1 MKKRLF
7 KAKIFGLI
15 LGLIELLGLVFIG
28 VVFYV
33 NLLNLKDVF
42 TEPIIYISLGS
53 ALVVDIIYVWGV
65 IFYFS
70 KIRQKTD
77 LRAADLIGADIEE
90 AYNFGMLGLAVV
102 DENNTVLWTNTLFK
116 ERAIEILDE
125 DILEWQPQLKDLVEG
140 SSKAIAKIQI
150 NNRNYDVKLL
160 KEAGLYIFKDT
171 TDYETISNYSKR
183 QAIVIGQII
192 IDNFSDVSGTGEE
205 TNDVLSKVRT
215 AIYDYARDHSALLR
229 KIRNDAYLVI
239 CNYESLEK
247 MIHDKF
253 SILDKIHEIGEK
265 EATPPT
271 LSIGIAYDYPDVVK
285 LNDMSVSAL
294 EIATS
299 RGGDQVVVSQYGQ
312 DLTFFGGKSEA
323 QENHNKVRVRVM
335 GDAVISLIK
344 NSANVIVMGHQMSDM
359 DSFGA
364 CVGIKAICDSLGKSS
379 RIVYNP
385 KSIERK
391 TKGALVAT
399 FPKEEMNKVF
409 VSEAEGLDMLKGNT
423 LVVCVDVHKASMTL
437 APKIIEKAN
446 KVMIIDHHRRGE
458 DFIEAPIF
466 SDIDSS
472 ASSACEMIAEL
483 IKYASANPRVR
494 IQPSYATVMLAG
506 IFMDSN
512 FFKTTTSGART
523 FEAAMF
529 LKECG
534 ADNAKA
540 DDFLKDE
547 FEEHALVNKILAN
560 TKTPYYG
567 IVYCMADED
576 DYIEPATLAKVG
588 NQCMSMK
595 GINASFVIGKTG
607 PEEVR
612 ISCRSDGTINVQL
625 LAEKMNGGGHFT
637 QAACAFKSSSLE
649 TAETRLL
656 TTLNDYL
663 NDARVVKSG
672 ENR

>member
-15 LGLIELLGLVFIG
+15 LGLVELLGIGFIA
-28 VVFYV
+28 VVYYINPF
-33 NLLNLKDVF
+33 NLKDIF
-42 TEPIIYISLGS
+42 TAEILYISLGS
-53 ALVVDIIYVWGV
+53 ALVVDIIYVWGI

-77 LRAADLIGADIEE
+77 LRAADLIGSDIEE

-125 DILEWQPQLKDLVEG
+125 NILEWQPQLKELVEG
-140 SSKAIAKIQI
+140 SSKTISKIQI

-171 TDYETISNYSKR
+171 TDFETISNYSKR

-239 CNYESLEK
+239 CNFESLEK

-312 DLTFFGGKSEA
+312 DLQFFGGKSEA

-446 KVMIIDHHRRGE
+446 KIMIIDHHRRGE

-483 IKYASANPRVR
+483 IKYASANPRVH
-494 IQPSYATVMLAG
+494 IQPSFATVMLSG

-512 FFKTTTSGART
+512 FFKATTSGART

-534 ADNAKA
+534 ADNVKA

-672 ENR
+672 ENK

>member
-1 MKKRLF
+1 MKKRLSKVKF
-7 KAKIFGLI
+7 IGIIIGLLELSGVIFAGLAFYFNWFSIKDNISPLLLYIIFGGALI
-15 LGLIELLGLVFIG
+15 I
-28 VVFYV
+28 
-33 NLLNLKDVF
+33 
-42 TEPIIYISLGS
+42 
-53 ALVVDIIYVWGV
+53 DIVYVWGV

-77 LRAADLIGADIEE
+77 LRAADLIGSDIEE

-125 DILEWQPQLKDLVEG
+125 NILEWQPALKELVEG
-140 SSKAIAKIQI
+140 NSKTIVKIQF
-150 NNRNYDVKLL
+150 NSRNYDVKLL

-171 TDYETISNYSKR
+171 TDFETISDYSKR
-183 QAIVIGQII
+183 QAVVIGQII
-192 IDNFSDVSGTGEE
+192 IDNLSDVSGSGEE
-205 TNDVLSKVRT
+205 TNDVLSKVRS
-215 AIYDYARDHSALLR
+215 AIYEYARDFSSLLR
-229 KIRNDAYLVI
+229 KISNDAYLII

-247 MIHDKF
+247 MMADKF

-312 DLTFFGGKSEA
+312 DLQFFGGKSEA

-344 NSANVIVMGHQMSDM
+344 NASGVIVMGHSMSDM
-359 DSFGA
+359 DSLGA
-364 CVGIKAICDSLGKSS
+364 CVGVKAICDSAGKQC
-379 RIVYNP
+379 RILYNP

-391 TKGALVAT
+391 TKGALVST
-399 FPKEEMNKVF
+399 FTKEEVNKIF
-409 VSEAEGLDMLKGNT
+409 ISEAEGLDLLKGNT
-423 LVVCVDVHKASMTL
+423 LVVVVDVHKASMTL

-446 KVMIIDHHRRGE
+446 KIMIIDHHRRGE
-458 DFIEAPIF
+458 DFIESPIF

-472 ASSACEMIAEL
+472 ASSTCEMIAEL
-483 IKYASANPRVR
+483 IKYASGTR
-494 IQPSYATVMLAG
+494 IKIPSTYATLMLSG

-512 FFKTTTSGART
+512 FFKATSVGART

-547 FEEHALVNKILAN
+547 YEEHALVNKILAT

-567 IVYCMADED
+567 IVYCMADEED
-576 DYIEPATLAKVG
+576 IIEPATLAKVA

-595 GINASFVIGKTG
+595 GINASFVIGKTET
-607 PEEVR
+607 EEVR

-637 QAACAFKSSSLE
+637 QAACVFKNMTLE
-649 TAETRLL
+649 NAETKLL
-656 TTLNDYL
+656 SILNDYL
-663 NDARVVKSG
+663 NDARIVKKG
-672 ENR
+672 E

>member
-15 LGLIELLGLVFIG
+15 LGIVELLGIGFIA
-28 VVFYV
+28 VVYYI
-33 NLLNLKDVF
+33 NLFNLKDIF
-42 TEPIIYISLGS
+42 TAEILYISLGS
-53 ALVVDIIYVWGV
+53 ALVVDIIYVWGI

-77 LRAADLIGADIEE
+77 LRAADLIGSDIEE

-102 DENNTVLWTNTLFK
+102 DENNIVLWTNTLFK

-125 DILEWQPQLKDLVEG
+125 NILEWQPQLKELVEG
-140 SSKAIAKIQI
+140 SSKTIAKIQI

-171 TDYETISNYSKR
+171 TDFETISNYSKR

-229 KIRNDAYLVI
+229 KIRNDAYLII
-239 CNYESLEK
+239 CNFESLEK

-253 SILDKIHEIGEK
+253 LILDKIHEIGEK

-312 DLTFFGGKSEA
+312 DLKFFGGKSEA

-446 KVMIIDHHRRGE
+446 KIMIIDHHRRGE

-483 IKYASANPRVR
+483 IKFASANPRVR
-494 IQPSYATVMLAG
+494 IQPSFATVMLAG

-512 FFKTTTSGART
+512 FFKATTSGART

-534 ADNAKA
+534 ADNVKA

-663 NDARVVKSG
+663 NDARVVKPG
-672 ENR
+672 ENK

>member
-7 KAKIFGLI
+7 KAKLVGAIIGLT
-15 LGLIELLGLVFIG
+15 ELFG
-28 VVFYV
+28 VVFLGLAYYF
-33 NLLNLKDVF
+33 NLFDFK
-42 TEPIIYISLGS
+42 EIITPVITFISLGS
-53 ALVVDIIYVWGV
+53 AVIIDIIYVWA
-65 IFYFS
+65 ILFYFS

-77 LRAADLIGADIEE
+77 LRAADLIGSDIEE

-102 DENNTVLWTNTLFK
+102 DENNVVLWTNTLFK

-125 DILEWQPQLKDLVEG
+125 NILEWQPALKELEEG
-140 SSKAIAKIQI
+140 SSKTVVKITY
-150 NNRNYDVKLL
+150 NTRNYDVKLL

-171 TDYETISNYSKR
+171 TDFETITNYSKR
-183 QAIVIGQII
+183 QAVVIGQII
-192 IDNFSDVSGTGEE
+192 IDNFSDVSGNGDE

-215 AIYDYARDHSALLR
+215 AIYDYARDFSALLR
-229 KIRNDAYLVI
+229 KISNDAYLII

-247 MIHDKF
+247 MIADKF
-253 SILDKIHEIGEK
+253 SLLDKVHEIGEK

-285 LNDMSVSAL
+285 LNDMSVSAI

-335 GDAVISLIK
+335 GDAVMSLIK
-344 NSANVIVMGHQMSDM
+344 NSANVVIMGHSMMDM
-359 DSFGA
+359 DAFGA
-364 CVGIKAICDSLGKSS
+364 CVGIKAICDTLGKQSK
-379 RIVYNP
+379 IVYNP

-399 FPKEEMNKVF
+399 FSKDETNKVF
-409 VSEAEGLDMLKGNT
+409 CSETEGLDLLKGNT
-423 LVVCVDVHKASMTL
+423 LVVVVDVHKTSMTL

-458 DFIEAPIF
+458 DFIESPIF

-472 ASSACEMIAEL
+472 ASSTCEMIAEL
-483 IKYASANPRVR
+483 IKYASSNPRVK
-494 IQPSYATVMLAG
+494 IPGSYATVMLSG

-512 FFKTTTSGART
+512 FFKSTTSGART

-547 FEEHALVNKILAN
+547 FEEHALINKILAN
-560 TKTPYYG
+560 TQTPYYG
-567 IVYCMADED
+567 IVYCMADEED
-576 DYIEPATLAKVG
+576 IIEAATLAKVG

-595 GINASFVIGKTG
+595 GINAAFVIGKTATD
-607 PEEVR
+607 EVR

-625 LAEKMNGGGHFT
+625 LAEKMSGGGHFT
-637 QAACAFKSSSLE
+637 QAACTFKHYSLE
-649 TAETRLL
+649 AAETRLL
-656 TTLNDYL
+656 NVLNDYL
-663 NDARVVKSG
+663 NDARVVKKG
-672 ENR
+672 EA

>member
-1 MKKRLF
+1 MKKRLY
-7 KAKIFGLI
+7 KAKLTGAIIGL
-15 LGLIELLGLVFIG
+15 LELFG
-28 VVFYV
+28 VVFLGVAYYFNWFNFKELITPV
-33 NLLNLKDVF
+33 ILF
-42 TEPIIYISLGS
+42 ISLGS
-53 ALVVDIIYVWGV
+53 AVIIDIIYVWAV
-65 IFYFS
+65 LFYFS

-77 LRAADLIGADIEE
+77 LRAADLIGSDIEE

-102 DENNTVLWTNTLFK
+102 DENNVVLWTNTLFK

-125 DILEWQPQLKDLVEG
+125 NILEWQPALTELVEG
-140 SSKAIAKIQI
+140 SSKTIVKISF

-171 TDYETISNYSKR
+171 TDFETITNYSKR
-183 QAIVIGQII
+183 QAVVIGQII
-192 IDNFSDVSGTGEE
+192 IDNFSDVSGNGDE

-215 AIYDYARDHSALLR
+215 AIYDYARDFSALLR
-229 KIRNDAYLVI
+229 KISNDAYLII
-239 CNYESLEK
+239 CNFESLEK
-247 MIHDKF
+247 MIADKF
-253 SILDKIHEIGEK
+253 SLLDKVHEIGEK

-285 LNDMSVSAL
+285 LNDMSVSAI

-312 DLTFFGGKSEA
+312 DLTFFGGKTEA

-335 GDAVISLIK
+335 GDAVMSLIK
-344 NSANVIVMGHQMSDM
+344 NSANVVIMGHSMLDM
-359 DSFGA
+359 DAFGA
-364 CVGIKAICDSLGKSS
+364 CVGVKAICDSLGKQSK
-379 RIVYNP
+379 IVYNP

-399 FPKEEMNKVF
+399 FSKEEMNKVF
-409 VSEAEGLDMLKGNT
+409 ISEAEGLDLLKGNT
-423 LVVCVDVHKASMTL
+423 LVVVCDVHKTSMTL

-458 DFIEAPIF
+458 DFIESPIF

-483 IKYASANPRVR
+483 IKYASSNPRVS
-494 IQPSYATVMLAG
+494 IPAAYATVMLSG

-512 FFKTTTSGART
+512 FFKSTTSGART

-547 FEEHALVNKILAN
+547 FEEHALINRILAK
-560 TKTPYYG
+560 TLTPYYG
-567 IVYCMADED
+567 IIYCMADEED
-576 DYIEPATLAKVG
+576 IIEPATLAKVA

-595 GINASFVIGKTG
+595 GINASFVIGKTATD
-607 PEEVR
+607 EVR

-637 QAACAFKSSSLE
+637 QAACSFKHYSLE
-649 TAETRLL
+649 NAEARLL
-656 TTLNDYL
+656 NVLNDYL
-663 NDARVVKSG
+663 NDARIVK
-672 ENR
+672 

>member
-1 MKKRLF
+1 MKRRLF
-7 KAKIFGLI
+7 KAKL
-15 LGLIELLGLVFIG
+15 IG
-28 VVFYV
+28 VIVGLLELIGVAFLGFSFYFQWFNFPQFV
-33 NLLNLKDVF
+33 
-42 TEPIIYISLGS
+42 IYVSLGS
-53 ALVVDIIYVWGV
+53 SVVVDIIYVWGI

-70 KIRQKTD
+70 RIRQKTD
-77 LRAADLIGADIEE
+77 LRAADLIGSDIEE

-102 DENNTVLWTNTLFK
+102 DEDDIVLWTNTLFK

-125 DILEWQPQLKDLVEG
+125 NILEWQPSLKELVDG
-140 SSKAIAKIQI
+140 NSKTVVKIQF
-150 NNRNYDVKLL
+150 NSRNYDVKLL

-171 TDYETISNYSKR
+171 TDFETISDYSKR
-183 QAIVIGQII
+183 QAVVIGQII
-192 IDNFSDVSGTGEE
+192 IDNFSDVSGNGEE

-215 AIYDYARDHSALLR
+215 AIYEYARDFSSLLR
-229 KIRNDAYLVI
+229 KISNDAYLI
-239 CNYESLEK
+239 ISNYESLEK
-247 MIHDKF
+247 MMADKF
-253 SILDKIHEIGEK
+253 SILDRIHEIGEK

-312 DLTFFGGKSEA
+312 DLKFFGGKTEA

-344 NSANVIVMGHQMSDM
+344 NASNVIVMGHSMADM
-359 DSFGA
+359 DALGA
-364 CVGIKAICDSLGKSS
+364 CVGIKAICDSAGKTCK
-379 RIVYNP
+379 IIYNP

-391 TKGALVAT
+391 TKGALVST
-399 FPKEEMNKVF
+399 FTKEEVNKIF
-409 VSEAEGLDMLKGNT
+409 ISEAEGVDLLKGNT
-423 LVVCVDVHKASMTL
+423 LVVVVDVHKASMTL
-437 APKIIEKAN
+437 APKVIEKAN
-446 KVMIIDHHRRGE
+446 KIMVIDHHRRGE
-458 DFIEAPIF
+458 DFIESPIF

-472 ASSACEMIAEL
+472 ASSTCEMIAEL
-483 IKYASANPRVR
+483 IKYASGTR
-494 IQPSYATVMLAG
+494 IKIPSAYATVMLSG

-512 FFKTTTSGART
+512 FFKASSTGART

-547 FEEHALVNKILAN
+547 YEEHALVNKILAN

-567 IVYCMADED
+567 IVYCMADDED
-576 DYIEPATLAKVG
+576 IIEAATLAKVG

-595 GINASFVIGKTG
+595 GINASFVIGKT
-607 PEEVR
+607 EADEVR
-612 ISCRSDGTINVQL
+612 VSCRSDGTINVQL

-637 QAACAFKSSSLE
+637 QAACVFKHMTLE
-649 TAETRLL
+649 AVETRLL
-656 TTLNDYL
+656 TVLNDYL
-663 NDARVVKSG
+663 NDARIVKKG
-672 ENR
+672 EQ

>member
-7 KAKIFGLI
+7 KAKLI
-15 LGLIELLGLVFIG
+15 GAIIGLIELFG
-28 VVFYV
+28 VVFLGLAYYF
-33 NLLNLKDVF
+33 NLFNFK
-42 TEPIIYISLGS
+42 EIINAVILFIILGT
-53 ALVVDIIYVWGV
+53 AVIIDIVYVWA
-65 IFYFS
+65 ILFYFS

-77 LRAADLIGADIEE
+77 LRAADLIGSDIEE

-102 DENNTVLWTNTLFK
+102 DENNVVLWTNTLFK

-125 DILEWQPQLKDLVEG
+125 NILEWQPELKELVEG
-140 SSKAIAKIQI
+140 SSKTVVKITY
-150 NNRNYDVKLL
+150 NTRNYDVKLL

-171 TDYETISNYSKR
+171 TDFETITNYSKR
-183 QAIVIGQII
+183 QAVVIGQII
-192 IDNFSDVSGTGEE
+192 IDNFSDVSGNGDE

-215 AIYDYARDHSALLR
+215 AIYDYARDFSALLR
-229 KIRNDAYLVI
+229 KISNDAYLII

-247 MIHDKF
+247 MISDKF
-253 SILDKIHEIGEK
+253 SLLDKVHEIGEK

-271 LSIGIAYDYPDVVK
+271 LSIGIAYDYPDAVK
-285 LNDMSVSAL
+285 LNDMSVSAI

-335 GDAVISLIK
+335 GDAVMSLIR
-344 NSANVIVMGHQMSDM
+344 NSANVVIMGHAMLDM
-359 DSFGA
+359 DALGA
-364 CVGIKAICDSLGKSS
+364 CVGIKSICDTLGKQSK
-379 RIVYNP
+379 IVYNP

-391 TKGALVAT
+391 CKGALVAT
-399 FPKEEMNKVF
+399 FSKEEMNKVF
-409 VSEAEGLDMLKGNT
+409 CSEAEGLDLLKGNT
-423 LVVCVDVHKASMTL
+423 LVVCVDVHKTNMTL

-446 KVMIIDHHRRGE
+446 KIMIIDHHRRGE
-458 DFIEAPIF
+458 DFIESPIF

-472 ASSACEMIAEL
+472 ASSTCEMIAEL
-483 IKYASANPRVR
+483 IKYASTNPRVK
-494 IQPSYATVMLAG
+494 IPASYATVMLSG

-512 FFKTTTSGART
+512 FFKSTTSGART

-560 TKTPYYG
+560 TQTPYYG
-567 IVYCMADED
+567 IVYCMADEED
-576 DYIEPATLAKVG
+576 IIEAATLAKVG

-595 GINASFVIGKTG
+595 GINAAFVIGKTSTD
-607 PEEVR
+607 EVR

-625 LAEKMNGGGHFT
+625 IAEKMSGGGHFT
-637 QAACAFKSSSLE
+637 QAACTFKHYSLE
-649 TAETRLL
+649 AAETRLL
-656 TTLNDYL
+656 NVLNDYL
-663 NDARVVKSG
+663 NDARVVK
-672 ENR
+672 

>member
-1 MKKRLF
+1 MKRRLF
-7 KAKIFGLI
+7 KAKLI
-15 LGLIELLGLVFIG
+15 GIIIGLIELFGIAFIG
-28 VVFYV
+28 VAFY
-33 NLLNLKDVF
+33 LNLFNLK
-42 TEPIIYISLGS
+42 EIINQLYLYIGLGS
-53 ALVVDIIYVWGV
+53 AVIIDIIYVWGI

-77 LRAADLIGADIEE
+77 LRAADLIGSDIEE

-102 DENNTVLWTNTLFK
+102 DENNIVLWTNTLFK

-125 DILEWQPQLKDLVEG
+125 NILEWQPQLKELVDG
-140 SSKAIAKIQI
+140 NNKTICKISF

-171 TDYETISNYSKR
+171 TDYVTISDYSKR
-183 QAIVIGQII
+183 QAVVVGQII

-215 AIYDYARDHSALLR
+215 AIYEYTRDYSALLR
-229 KIRNDAYLVI
+229 KISNDAYLII
-239 CNYESLEK
+239 CNFESLER
-247 MIHDKF
+247 MIKNKF
-253 SILDKIHEIGEK
+253 SLLDKVHEIGEK
-265 EATPPT
+265 ESTPPT

-312 DLTFFGGKSEA
+312 DLQFFGGKSEA

-344 NSANVIVMGHQMSDM
+344 NASNVIVMGHQMSDM
-359 DSFGA
+359 DAFGA
-364 CVGIKAICDSLGKSS
+364 CVGIKAICDSLGKTCK
-379 RIVYNP
+379 IVYNP

-409 VSEAEGLDMLKGNT
+409 ISEAEGVDLLKGNS
-423 LVVCVDVHKASMTL
+423 LVVCVDVHKAAMTL
-437 APKIIEKAN
+437 GPKIIEKAN

-458 DFIEAPIF
+458 DFIESPIF

-472 ASSACEMIAEL
+472 ASSTCEMIAEL
-483 IKYASANPRVR
+483 VKYASTNPKVK
-494 IQPSYATVMLAG
+494 IPAAYATVMLSG

-512 FFKTTTSGART
+512 FFKATSVGART
-523 FEAAMF
+523 FEASMF

-547 FEEHALVNKILAN
+547 YEEHALVNKILAN

-567 IVYCMADED
+567 IVYCMADEED
-576 DYIEPATLAKVG
+576 IIEAATLAKVG

-595 GINASFVIGKTG
+595 GINASFVIGKT
-607 PEEVR
+607 EADEVR
-612 ISCRSDGTINVQL
+612 ISCRSDGTVNVQL

-637 QAACAFKSSSLE
+637 QAACTFKRATLE
-649 TAETRLL
+649 SAETKLL
-656 TTLNDYL
+656 TVLNDYL
-663 NDARVVKSG
+663 NDARVVK
-672 ENR
+672 

>member
-1 MKKRLF
+1 MKKRLSKVKF
-7 KAKIFGLI
+7 IGIIIGLLELAGVIFAGLAFYFNWFSIKENISPLLLYIIFGAALI
-15 LGLIELLGLVFIG
+15 I
-28 VVFYV
+28 
-33 NLLNLKDVF
+33 
-42 TEPIIYISLGS
+42 
-53 ALVVDIIYVWGV
+53 DIVYVWGV

-77 LRAADLIGADIEE
+77 LRAADLIGSDIEE

-125 DILEWQPQLKDLVEG
+125 NILEWQPALKELVEG
-140 SSKAIAKIQI
+140 NSKTVVKIQF
-150 NNRNYDVKLL
+150 NSRNYDVKLL

-171 TDYETISNYSKR
+171 TDFETISDYSKR
-183 QAIVIGQII
+183 QAVVIGQII
-192 IDNFSDVSGTGEE
+192 IDNFSDVSGSGEE
-205 TNDVLSKVRT
+205 TNDVLSKVRS
-215 AIYDYARDHSALLR
+215 AIYEYARDFSSLLR
-229 KIRNDAYLVI
+229 KISNDAYLII

-247 MIHDKF
+247 MMADKF

-312 DLTFFGGKSEA
+312 DLQFFGGKSEA

-344 NSANVIVMGHQMSDM
+344 NASGVIVMGHSMSDM
-359 DSFGA
+359 DSLGA
-364 CVGIKAICDSLGKSS
+364 CVGVKAICDSAGKQC
-379 RIVYNP
+379 RILYNP

-391 TKGALVAT
+391 TKGALVST
-399 FPKEEMNKVF
+399 FTKEEVNKIF
-409 VSEAEGLDMLKGNT
+409 ISEAEGLDLLKGNT
-423 LVVCVDVHKASMTL
+423 LVVVVDVHKASMTL

-446 KVMIIDHHRRGE
+446 KIMIIDHHRRGE
-458 DFIEAPIF
+458 DFIESPIF

-472 ASSACEMIAEL
+472 ASSTCEMIAEL
-483 IKYASANPRVR
+483 IKYASGTR
-494 IQPSYATVMLAG
+494 IKIPSTYATLMLSG

-512 FFKTTTSGART
+512 FFKATSVGART

-547 FEEHALVNKILAN
+547 YEEHALVNKILAT

-567 IVYCMADED
+567 IVYCMADEED
-576 DYIEPATLAKVG
+576 IIEPATLAKVA

-595 GINASFVIGKTG
+595 GINASFVIGKTET
-607 PEEVR
+607 EEVR

-637 QAACAFKSSSLE
+637 QAACVFKNMTLE
-649 TAETRLL
+649 NAEAKLL
-656 TTLNDYL
+656 RILNDYL
-663 NDARVVKSG
+663 NDARIVKKG
-672 ENR
+672 E

>member
-1 MKKRLF
+1 MKKRLS
-7 KAKIFGLI
+7 KVK
-15 LGLIELLGLVFIG
+15 FIG
-28 VVFYV
+28 IIIGLLELTGVIFAGLAFYF
-33 NLLNLKDVF
+33 NWFSIKDNISPLLLY
-42 TEPIIYISLGS
+42 IIFGS
-53 ALVVDIIYVWGV
+53 ALIVDIVYVWGV

-77 LRAADLIGADIEE
+77 LRAADLIGSDIEE

-125 DILEWQPQLKDLVEG
+125 NILEWQPDLKELVEG
-140 SSKAIAKIQI
+140 NSKTVVKIQF
-150 NNRNYDVKLL
+150 NSRNYDVKLL

-171 TDYETISNYSKR
+171 TDFETISDYSKR
-183 QAIVIGQII
+183 QAVVIGQII
-192 IDNFSDVSGTGEE
+192 IDNFSDVSGSGEE
-205 TNDVLSKVRT
+205 TNDVLSKVRS
-215 AIYDYARDHSALLR
+215 AIYEYARDFSSLLR
-229 KIRNDAYLVI
+229 KISNDAYLII

-247 MIHDKF
+247 MMADKF

-312 DLTFFGGKSEA
+312 DLQFFGGKSEA

-344 NSANVIVMGHQMSDM
+344 NASGVIVMGHSMSDM
-359 DSFGA
+359 DSLGA
-364 CVGIKAICDSLGKSS
+364 CIGIKAICDSAGKQC
-379 RIVYNP
+379 RILYNP

-391 TKGALVAT
+391 TKGALVST
-399 FPKEEMNKVF
+399 FTKEEVNKIF
-409 VSEAEGLDMLKGNT
+409 ISEAEGLDLLKGNT
-423 LVVCVDVHKASMTL
+423 LVVVVDVHKASMTL

-446 KVMIIDHHRRGE
+446 KIMIIDHHRRGE
-458 DFIEAPIF
+458 DFIESPIF

-472 ASSACEMIAEL
+472 ASSTCEMIAEL
-483 IKYASANPRVR
+483 IKYASGTR
-494 IQPSYATVMLAG
+494 IKIPSTYATLMLSG

-512 FFKTTTSGART
+512 FFKATSVGART

-547 FEEHALVNKILAN
+547 YEEHALVNKILAT

-567 IVYCMADED
+567 IVYCMADEED
-576 DYIEPATLAKVG
+576 IIEPATLAKVA

-595 GINASFVIGKTG
+595 GINASFVIGKTET
-607 PEEVR
+607 EEVR

-625 LAEKMNGGGHFT
+625 LAEKMSGGGHFT
-637 QAACAFKSSSLE
+637 QAACVFKNMTLE
-649 TAETRLL
+649 NAEAKLL
-656 TTLNDYL
+656 SILNDYL
-663 NDARVVKSG
+663 NDARIVKKG
-672 ENR
+672 E

>member
-1 MKKRLF
+1 MKRRLF
-7 KAKIFGLI
+7 KAKLI
-15 LGLIELLGLVFIG
+15 GIIVGLIELIG
-28 VVFYV
+28 VAFLGIAY
-33 NLLNLKDVF
+33 NFDFFGFKTLL
-42 TEPIIYISLGS
+42 TQIILYISLGT
-53 ALVVDIIYVWGV
+53 AIVVDIVYVWAI

-77 LRAADLIGADIEE
+77 LRAADLIGSDIEE

-102 DENNTVLWTNTLFK
+102 DENNVVLWTNTLFK

-125 DILEWQPQLKDLVEG
+125 NILEWQPDLKELVEG
-140 SSKAIAKIQI
+140 NSKTVVKIQF
-150 NNRNYDVKLL
+150 NSRNYDVKLL

-171 TDYETISNYSKR
+171 TDFETISDYSKR
-183 QAIVIGQII
+183 QAVVIGQII
-192 IDNFSDVSGTGEE
+192 IDNFSDVSGSGEE

-215 AIYDYARDHSALLR
+215 AIYEYARDYSSLLR
-229 KIRNDAYLVI
+229 KISNDAYLII
-239 CNYESLEK
+239 CNFESLQK
-247 MIHDKF
+247 MIEDKF
-253 SILDKIHEIGEK
+253 SILDIIHEIGEK

-312 DLTFFGGKSEA
+312 DLQFFGGKSEA

-344 NSANVIVMGHQMSDM
+344 NATGVIVMGHAMSDM

-364 CVGIKAICDSLGKSS
+364 CVGIKAICDSVGKTC
-379 RIVYNP
+379 RILYNP

-391 TKGALVAT
+391 TKGALVST
-399 FPKEEMNKVF
+399 FSKEEVNKIF
-409 VSEAEGLDMLKGNT
+409 ISEAEGLDLLKGNT
-423 LVVCVDVHKASMTL
+423 LVVVVDVHKASMTL

-446 KVMIIDHHRRGE
+446 KIMIIDHHRRGE
-458 DFIEAPIF
+458 DFIESPIF

-472 ASSACEMIAEL
+472 ASSTCEMIAEL
-483 IKYASANPRVR
+483 IKYASGTR
-494 IQPSYATVMLAG
+494 IKVPSSYATVMLSG

-512 FFKTTTSGART
+512 FFKSSSTGART

-540 DDFLKDE
+540 DDLLKDE
-547 FEEHALVNKILAN
+547 YEEHALVNKILAN

-567 IVYCMADED
+567 IVYCMADDED
-576 DYIEPATLAKVG
+576 IIEAATLAKVG

-595 GINASFVIGKTG
+595 GINASFVIGKTASD
-607 PEEVR
+607 EVR

-637 QAACAFKSSSLE
+637 QAACVFKRMTLE
-649 TAETRLL
+649 AVEDKLKTV
-656 TTLNDYL
+656 LNDYL
-663 NDARVVKSG
+663 NDARIVKKG
-672 ENR
+672 EQQ

>member
-1 MKKRLF
+1 MKRRLF
-7 KAKIFGLI
+7 KAKIFGIIVGLLEF
-15 LGLIELLGLVFIG
+15 LGIAFLGFAFYFKWIDFQNFRNQIIFYSSFGGAVLL
-28 VVFYV
+28 
-33 NLLNLKDVF
+33 DV
-42 TEPIIYISLGS
+42 
-53 ALVVDIIYVWGV
+53 IYVWII

-77 LRAADLIGADIEE
+77 LRAAELIGSDIEE

-102 DENNTVLWTNTLFK
+102 DENNIVLWTNTLFK

-125 DILEWQPQLKDLVEG
+125 NILEWQPQLQELVDG
-140 SSKAIAKIQI
+140 NSKTVIKISF
-150 NNRNYDVKLL
+150 NSRNYEVKLL

-171 TDYETISNYSKR
+171 TDFETISDYSKR
-183 QAIVIGQII
+183 QAVVIGQII
-192 IDNFSDVSGTGEE
+192 IDNFSDVSGNGEE

-215 AIYDYARDHSALLR
+215 AIYEYARDYSSLLR
-229 KIRNDAYLVI
+229 KISNDAYLII
-239 CNYESLEK
+239 CNFESLQK
-247 MIHDKF
+247 MIANKF
-253 SILDKIHEIGEK
+253 SLLDKIHEIGEK
-265 EATPPT
+265 ESTPPT

-312 DLTFFGGKSEA
+312 DLQFFGGKSEA

-335 GDAVISLIK
+335 GDSVISLIK
-344 NSANVIVMGHQMSDM
+344 NSANVIVMGHQMADM
-359 DSFGA
+359 DAFGA
-364 CVGIKAICDSLGKSS
+364 CVGIKAICDSVGKVCK
-379 RIVYNP
+379 IIYNP

-391 TKGALVAT
+391 TKGALVST
-399 FPKEEMNKVF
+399 FTKEEVNKIF
-409 VSEAEGLDMLKGNT
+409 VSEAEGLDFLKTNT
-423 LVVCVDVHKASMTL
+423 LVVVVDVHKASMTL
-437 APKIIEKAN
+437 APKIIERAN
-446 KVMIIDHHRRGE
+446 KIMIIDHHRRGE
-458 DFIEAPIF
+458 DFIESPIF
-466 SDIDSS
+466 ADIDSS
-472 ASSACEMIAEL
+472 ASSTCEMVSCL
-483 IKYASANPRVR
+483 VKYASANPR
-494 IQPSYATVMLAG
+494 IKIPPAYATVMLAG

-512 FFKTTTSGART
+512 FFKSTTSGATT

-547 FEEHALVNKILAN
+547 YEEHALVNKILAN

-567 IVYCMADED
+567 IVYCMADD
-576 DYIEPATLAKVG
+576 DDIIEAATLAKVG

-595 GINASFVIGKTG
+595 VLNASFVIGKT
-607 PEEVR
+607 EADEVR

-637 QAACAFKSSSLE
+637 QAACTFKRTTLE
-649 TAETRLL
+649 AAETRLL
-656 TTLNDYL
+656 NVLNDYL
-663 NDARVVKSG
+663 NDARVVK
-672 ENR
+672 

>member
-1 MKKRLF
+1 MKKRLS
-7 KAKIFGLI
+7 KVK
-15 LGLIELLGLVFIG
+15 FIG
-28 VVFYV
+28 IIIGLLELAGVIFAGLAFYF
-33 NLLNLKDVF
+33 NWFSIKENISPLLLY
-42 TEPIIYISLGS
+42 IIFGS
-53 ALVVDIIYVWGV
+53 ALIIDIVYVWSV

-77 LRAADLIGADIEE
+77 LRAADLIGSDIEE

-125 DILEWQPQLKDLVEG
+125 NILEWQPALKELVEG
-140 SSKAIAKIQI
+140 NSKTVVKIQF
-150 NNRNYDVKLL
+150 NSRNYDVKLL

-171 TDYETISNYSKR
+171 TDFETISDYSKR
-183 QAIVIGQII
+183 QAVVIGQII
-192 IDNFSDVSGTGEE
+192 IDNFSDVSGSGEE
-205 TNDVLSKVRT
+205 TNDVLSKVRS
-215 AIYDYARDHSALLR
+215 AIYEYARDFSSLLR
-229 KIRNDAYLVI
+229 KISNDAYLII

-247 MIHDKF
+247 MMADKF

-312 DLTFFGGKSEA
+312 DLQFFGGKSEA

-344 NSANVIVMGHQMSDM
+344 NASSVIVMGHSMSDM
-359 DSFGA
+359 DSLGA
-364 CVGIKAICDSLGKSS
+364 CVGVKAICDSAGKQC
-379 RIVYNP
+379 RILYNP

-391 TKGALVAT
+391 TKGALVST
-399 FPKEEMNKVF
+399 FTKEEVNKIF
-409 VSEAEGLDMLKGNT
+409 ISEAEGLDLLKGNT
-423 LVVCVDVHKASMTL
+423 LVVVVDVHKASMTL

-446 KVMIIDHHRRGE
+446 KIMIIDHHRRGE
-458 DFIEAPIF
+458 DFIESPIF

-472 ASSACEMIAEL
+472 ASSTCEMIAEL
-483 IKYASANPRVR
+483 IKYASGTR
-494 IQPSYATVMLAG
+494 IKIPSPYATLMLSG

-512 FFKTTTSGART
+512 FFKATSVGART

-547 FEEHALVNKILAN
+547 YEEHALVNKILAT

-567 IVYCMADED
+567 IVYCMADEED
-576 DYIEPATLAKVG
+576 IIEPATLAKVA

-595 GINASFVIGKTG
+595 GINASFVIGKTEA
-607 PEEVR
+607 EEVR
-612 ISCRSDGTINVQL
+612 LSCRSDGTINVQL
-625 LAEKMNGGGHFT
+625 LAEKMSGGGHFT
-637 QAACAFKSSSLE
+637 QAACVFKNMTLE
-649 TAETRLL
+649 NAEAKLL
-656 TTLNDYL
+656 SILNDYL
-663 NDARVVKSG
+663 NDARIVKKG
-672 ENR
+672 E

>member
-1 MKKRLF
+1 MKRRLF
-7 KAKIFGLI
+7 KAKLIGVIVGLLELFGVAF
-15 LGLIELLGLVFIG
+15 LGLAYKFGWIDFQS
-28 VVFYV
+28 
-33 NLLNLKDVF
+33 LKNQIV
-42 TEPIIYISLGS
+42 IYISLGV
-53 ALVVDIIYVWGV
+53 AVIVDVIYVWSI
-65 IFYFS
+65 IFYFA

-77 LRAADLIGADIEE
+77 LRAADLIGSDIEE

-102 DENNTVLWTNTLFK
+102 DENNVVLWTNTLFK

-125 DILEWQPQLKDLVEG
+125 DILEWQPQLKELVEG
-140 SSKAIAKIQI
+140 SNKTVVKISF
-150 NNRNYDVKLL
+150 NSRNYEVKLL

-171 TDYETISNYSKR
+171 TDFETISDYSKR
-183 QAIVIGQII
+183 QAVVIGQII
-192 IDNFSDVSGTGEE
+192 IDNFSDVSGSGEE

-215 AIYDYARDHSALLR
+215 AIYEYARDYSSLLR
-229 KIRNDAYLVI
+229 KISNDAYLII
-239 CNYESLEK
+239 CNFESLEK
-247 MIHDKF
+247 MIADKF
-253 SILDKIHEIGEK
+253 SLLDKIHEIGEK

-312 DLTFFGGKSEA
+312 DLQFFGGKSEA

-335 GDAVISLIK
+335 GDSVISLIK

-364 CVGIKAICDSLGKSS
+364 CVGIKAICDSVGKTCK
-379 RIVYNP
+379 ILYNP

-391 TKGALVAT
+391 TKGALVST
-399 FPKEEMNKVF
+399 FTKEEMNKIF
-409 VSEAEGLDMLKGNT
+409 VSEAEGLDALKTNS
-423 LVVCVDVHKASMTL
+423 LVVVVDVHKASMTL
-437 APKIIEKAN
+437 APKIIERAN
-446 KVMIIDHHRRGE
+446 KIMIIDHHRRGE
-458 DFIEAPIF
+458 DFIESPIF
-466 SDIDSS
+466 ADIDSS
-472 ASSACEMIAEL
+472 ASSTCEMVACL
-483 IKYASANPRVR
+483 IKYASSNPR
-494 IQPSYATVMLAG
+494 IKIPASYATVMLSG

-512 FFKTTTSGART
+512 FFKSTTSGATT

-547 FEEHALVNKILAN
+547 YEEHALVNKILAN

-567 IVYCMADED
+567 IVYCMADDED
-576 DYIEPATLAKVG
+576 IIEAATLAKVG

-595 GINASFVIGKTG
+595 GINASFVIGKT
-607 PEEVR
+607 EADEVR

-637 QAACAFKSSSLE
+637 QAACTFKRTTLE
-649 TAETRLL
+649 AAETRLL
-656 TTLNDYL
+656 NVLNDYL
-663 NDARVVKSG
+663 NDARVVK
-672 ENR
+672 

>member
-1 MKKRLF
+1 MKRRLRRTR
-7 KAKIFGLI
+7 I
-15 LGLIELLGLVFIG
+15 LGLIVGLLELTG
-28 VVFYV
+28 VVFLGLGYYLNFF
-33 NLLNLKDVF
+33 NLRQYL
-42 TEPIIYISLGS
+42 TPAIIFISLSS
-53 ALVVDIIYVWGV
+53 AVILDIVYVWAV
-65 IFYFS
+65 LFYFK

-77 LRAADLIGADIEE
+77 LRAADLIGSDIEE

-102 DENNTVLWTNTLFK
+102 DENNVVLWTNTLFK

-125 DILEWQPQLKDLVEG
+125 NILEWKPELKDLVEG
-140 SSKAIAKIQI
+140 SSKTTIKIQV
-150 NNRNYDVKLL
+150 NDRNYEVKLL
-160 KEAGLYIFKDT
+160 KEAGLYIFKDI
-171 TDYETISNYSKR
+171 TDFETISNYSKR

-192 IDNFSDVSGTGEE
+192 IDNFSDVSGNAEE
-205 TNDVLSKVRT
+205 TNDTLSKVRT
-215 AIYDYARDHSALLR
+215 AIYDYARDYSALLR
-229 KIRNDAYLVI
+229 KISNDAYLII
-239 CNYESLEK
+239 CNFESLEK
-247 MIHDKF
+247 MIADKF
-253 SILDKIHEIGEK
+253 SLLDKIHEIGEK

-335 GDAVISLIK
+335 GDAVISLIR
-344 NSANVIVMGHQMSDM
+344 NSANVVIMGHAMLDM
-359 DSFGA
+359 DAFGA
-364 CVGIKAICDSLGKSS
+364 CVGIKAICDTLGKQS

-391 TKGALVAT
+391 CKGALVAT
-399 FPKEEMNKVF
+399 FSKEEMNKVCC
-409 VSEAEGLDMLKGNT
+409 SEAEGLDLLKGNT
-423 LVVCVDVHKASMTL
+423 LVVVCDVHKTGMTL

-446 KVMIIDHHRRGE
+446 KIMIIDHHRRGE
-458 DFIEAPIF
+458 DFIESPIF

-472 ASSACEMIAEL
+472 ASSTCEMIAEL
-483 IKYASANPRVR
+483 VKYASTNPRVK
-494 IQPSYATVMLAG
+494 IPAAYATVMLSG

-512 FFKTTTSGART
+512 FFKSTTSGART

-547 FEEHALVNKILAN
+547 FEEHALINKILNN

-567 IVYCMADED
+567 IVYCMADDED
-576 DYIEPATLAKVG
+576 IIEAATLAKVG
-588 NQCMSMK
+588 NACMNMK
-595 GINASFVIGKTG
+595 GINASFVIGKTATD
-607 PEEVR
+607 EVR

-637 QAACAFKSSSLE
+637 QAACSFKHYSLE
-649 TAETRLL
+649 NAEARLL
-656 TTLNDYL
+656 NVLNDYL
-663 NDARVVKSG
+663 NDARVVKKGDS
-672 ENR
+672 

>member
-1 MKKRLF
+1 MKKRLL

-15 LGLIELLGLVFIG
+15 LGLVELLGIGFIA
-28 VVFYV
+28 VVYYV
-33 NLLNLKDVF
+33 NLFNLKDIF
-42 TEPIIYISLGS
+42 TAEILYISLGS
-53 ALVVDIIYVWGV
+53 ALVVDIIYVWGI

-77 LRAADLIGADIEE
+77 LRAADLIGSDIEE

-125 DILEWQPQLKDLVEG
+125 NILEWQPQLKELVEG
-140 SSKAIAKIQI
+140 SSKTISKIQI

-171 TDYETISNYSKR
+171 TDFETISNYSKR

-239 CNYESLEK
+239 CNFESLEK

-312 DLTFFGGKSEA
+312 DLQFFGGKSEA

-446 KVMIIDHHRRGE
+446 KIMIIDHHRRGE

-483 IKYASANPRVR
+483 IKYASANPRVH
-494 IQPSYATVMLAG
+494 IQPSFATVMLSG

-512 FFKTTTSGART
+512 FFKATTSGART

-534 ADNAKA
+534 ADNVKA

-672 ENR
+672 ENK

>member
-1 MKKRLF
+1 MKKRLS
-7 KAKIFGLI
+7 KVKVIGIIVGLLELAGVIFAGLAFYFNWFSI
-15 LGLIELLGLVFIG
+15 KDNISPLLL
-28 VVFYV
+28 Y
-33 NLLNLKDVF
+33 
-42 TEPIIYISLGS
+42 IIFGS
-53 ALVVDIIYVWGV
+53 ALIIDIVYVWGV

-77 LRAADLIGADIEE
+77 LRAADLIGSDIEE

-125 DILEWQPQLKDLVEG
+125 NILEWQPALKELVEG
-140 SSKAIAKIQI
+140 NSKTVVKIQF
-150 NNRNYDVKLL
+150 NSRNYDVKLL

-171 TDYETISNYSKR
+171 TDFETISDYSKR
-183 QAIVIGQII
+183 QAVVIGQII
-192 IDNFSDVSGTGEE
+192 IDNFSDVSGSGEE
-205 TNDVLSKVRT
+205 TNDVLSKVRS
-215 AIYDYARDHSALLR
+215 AIYEYARDFSSLLR
-229 KIRNDAYLVI
+229 KISNDAYLII

-247 MIHDKF
+247 MMADKF

-312 DLTFFGGKSEA
+312 DLQFFGGKSEA

-344 NSANVIVMGHQMSDM
+344 NASSVIVMGHSMSDM
-359 DSFGA
+359 DSLGA
-364 CVGIKAICDSLGKSS
+364 CIGIKAICDSAGKQC
-379 RIVYNP
+379 RILYNP

-391 TKGALVAT
+391 TKGALVST
-399 FPKEEMNKVF
+399 FTKEEVNKIF
-409 VSEAEGLDMLKGNT
+409 ISEAEGLDLLKGNT
-423 LVVCVDVHKASMTL
+423 LVVVVDVHKASMTL

-446 KVMIIDHHRRGE
+446 KIMIIDHHRRGE
-458 DFIEAPIF
+458 DFIESPIF

-472 ASSACEMIAEL
+472 ASSTCEMIAEL
-483 IKYASANPRVR
+483 IKYASGTR
-494 IQPSYATVMLAG
+494 IKIPSTYATLMLTG

-512 FFKTTTSGART
+512 FFKATSVGART

-547 FEEHALVNKILAN
+547 YEEHALVNKILAT

-567 IVYCMADED
+567 IVYCMADEED
-576 DYIEPATLAKVG
+576 IIEPATLAKVA

-595 GINASFVIGKTG
+595 GINASFVIGKTET
-607 PEEVR
+607 EEVR

-625 LAEKMNGGGHFT
+625 LAEKMSGGGHFT
-637 QAACAFKSSSLE
+637 QAACVFKNTTLE
-649 TAETRLL
+649 NAEAKLL
-656 TTLNDYL
+656 SILNDYL
-663 NDARVVKSG
+663 NDARIVKKG
-672 ENR
+672 E

>member
-1 MKKRLF
+1 MKRRLR
-7 KAKIFGLI
+7 KTKIVGITVGL
-15 LGLIELLGLVFIG
+15 LELLGVIFLGLGYYF
-28 VVFYV
+28 
-33 NLLNLKDVF
+33 NLFNFKEIVSPVILF
-42 TEPIIYISLGS
+42 ISLGT
-53 ALVVDIIYVWGV
+53 AVIIDIVYVWAV
-65 IFYFS
+65 LFYFT

-77 LRAADLIGADIEE
+77 LRAADLIGSDIEE

-102 DENNTVLWTNTLFK
+102 DENDVVLWTNTLFK

-125 DILEWQPQLKDLVEG
+125 NILEWKPELKELVEG
-140 SSKAIAKIQI
+140 SSKTVIKIQV
-150 NNRNYDVKLL
+150 NDRNYDVKLL

-171 TDYETISNYSKR
+171 TDFETLTNYSKR
-183 QAIVIGQII
+183 QAVVIGQII
-192 IDNFSDVSGTGEE
+192 IDNFSDVSGNGEE

-215 AIYDYARDHSALLR
+215 AIYDYARDYSALLR
-229 KIRNDAYLVI
+229 KISNDAYLII
-239 CNYESLEK
+239 CNFESLEK
-247 MIHDKF
+247 MIADKF
-253 SILDKIHEIGEK
+253 SLLDKIHEIGEK

-335 GDAVISLIK
+335 GDAVMSLIR
-344 NSANVIVMGHQMSDM
+344 NSANVVIMGHSMLDM
-359 DSFGA
+359 DAFGA
-364 CVGIKAICDSLGKSS
+364 CVGIKAICDTLGKQSK
-379 RIVYNP
+379 IVYNP

-391 TKGALVAT
+391 CKGALVAT
-399 FPKEEMNKVF
+399 FSKDEMNKVF
-409 VSEAEGLDMLKGNT
+409 CSEAEGLDLLKGNT
-423 LVVCVDVHKASMTL
+423 LVVVCDVHKTSMTL

-446 KVMIIDHHRRGE
+446 KIMIIDHHRRGE
-458 DFIEAPIF
+458 DFIESPIF

-483 IKYASANPRVR
+483 IKYASTNPRVK
-494 IQPSYATVMLAG
+494 IPSAYATVMLSG

-512 FFKTTTSGART
+512 FFKSTTSGART

-547 FEEHALVNKILAN
+547 FEEHALVNKILNN

-567 IVYCMADED
+567 IVYCMADDED
-576 DYIEPATLAKVG
+576 IIEAATLAKVG
-588 NQCMSMK
+588 NACMSMK
-595 GINASFVIGKTG
+595 GINASFVIGKTATD
-607 PEEVR
+607 EVR

-637 QAACAFKSSSLE
+637 QAACSFKHYSLE

-656 TTLNDYL
+656 NVLNDYL
-663 NDARVVKSG
+663 NDARVVKKG
-672 ENR
+672 DA

>member
-1 MKKRLF
+1 MKRRLS
-7 KAKIFGLI
+7 KAKIIGAIFALVELFGLAFVGLAYYLNWFSFKSI
-15 LGLIELLGLVFIG
+15 LTLEILFVALGVSIII
-28 VVFYV
+28 
-33 NLLNLKDVF
+33 D
-42 TEPIIYISLGS
+42 IIYIWIVL
-53 ALVVDIIYVWGV
+53 A
-65 IFYFS
+65 YFS
-70 KIRQKTD
+70 RIRQKTD
-77 LRAADLIGADIEE
+77 LRAADLIGSDIDE

-102 DENNTVLWTNTLFK
+102 DENNVVLWTNTLFK

-125 DILEWQPQLKDLVEG
+125 NILEWQPQLKELVEG
-140 SSKAIAKIQI
+140 SSKAVAKIQI

-171 TDYETISNYSKR
+171 TDFETITDYSKR

-192 IDNFSDVSGTGEE
+192 IDNYSDVSGTGEE

-215 AIYDYARDHSALLR
+215 AIYDYVREYAALLR
-229 KIRNDAYLVI
+229 KTRNDSYLII

-247 MIHDKF
+247 MIKNKF
-253 SILDKIHEIGEK
+253 SLLDKVREIGEK

-285 LNDMSVSAL
+285 LNDMAVAAI

-312 DLTFFGGKSEA
+312 DLQFFGGKTEA

-344 NSANVIVMGHQMSDM
+344 NSANVIIMGHAMSDM

-364 CVGIKAICDSLGKSS
+364 CVGIKAICDSVGKTSK
-379 RIVYNP
+379 IVYNP

-391 TKGALVAT
+391 TKGALVST
-399 FPKEEMNKVF
+399 FSKEEMNEVF
-409 VSEAEGLDMLKGNT
+409 VSEAEGLSLLRGNT
-423 LVVCVDVHKASMTL
+423 LVVVVDVHRASMTL
-437 APKIIEKAN
+437 APRIIEKAN

-458 DFIEAPIF
+458 DFIESPIF

-472 ASSACEMIAEL
+472 ASSTCEMISEL
-483 IKYASANPRVR
+483 VKYASANPR
-494 IQPSYATVMLAG
+494 IDIPGAYATVMLAG

-512 FFKTTTSGART
+512 FFKATSVGART

-547 FEEHALVNKILAN
+547 FEEHALVNKILS
-560 TKTPYYG
+560 TTRTPYFG
-567 IVYCMADED
+567 IVYCMCDDED
-576 DYIEPATLAKVG
+576 IIEAATLAKVG

-595 GINASFVIGKTG
+595 GINASFVIGKTAVD
-607 PEEVR
+607 EVR

-637 QAACAFKSSSLE
+637 QAACVFKNSTLE
-649 TAETRLL
+649 AAETKLL
-656 TTLNDYL
+656 NILQDYL
-663 NDARVVKSG
+663 NDARIVKKG
-672 ENR
+672 E

>member
-1 MKKRLF
+1 MKKRLL
-7 KAKIFGLI
+7 KAKLIGIIIGL
-15 LGLIELLGLVFIG
+15 LELIG
-28 VVFYV
+28 VAFLGTVYYF
-33 NLLNLKDVF
+33 NWFKIQEIL
-42 TEPIIYISLGS
+42 TESILYISLGT
-53 ALVVDIIYVWGV
+53 AVIADIIYVWAV

-77 LRAADLIGADIEE
+77 LRAADLIGSDIEE

-102 DENNTVLWTNTLFK
+102 DENNVVLWTNTLFK

-125 DILEWQPQLKDLVEG
+125 NILEWQPALKELVEG
-140 SSKAIAKIQI
+140 NSKTIVKISF
-150 NNRNYDVKLL
+150 NSRNYDVKLL

-171 TDYETISNYSKR
+171 TDYETISDYSKR
-183 QAIVIGQII
+183 QAVVIGQII

-205 TNDVLSKVRT
+205 TNDILSKVRT
-215 AIYDYARDHSALLR
+215 AIYEYARDFSSLLR
-229 KIRNDAYLVI
+229 KISNDAYLII

-247 MIHDKF
+247 MIADKF

-312 DLTFFGGKSEA
+312 DLKFFGGKTEA

-344 NSANVIVMGHQMSDM
+344 NASGVIVMGHSMADM
-359 DSFGA
+359 DAFGA
-364 CVGIKAICDSLGKSS
+364 CIGIKAICDSVGKTCK
-379 RIVYNP
+379 IVYNP

-391 TKGALVAT
+391 TKGALVST
-399 FPKEEMNKVF
+399 FTKDEVNRVCI
-409 VSEAEGLDMLKGNT
+409 SEAEGVDLLKGNT
-423 LVVCVDVHKASMTL
+423 LVVVVDVHKASMTL

-458 DFIEAPIF
+458 DFIESPIF

-472 ASSACEMIAEL
+472 ASSTCEMIAEL
-483 IKYASANPRVR
+483 IKYASGTR
-494 IQPSYATVMLAG
+494 IKIPPSYATVMLSG

-512 FFKTTTSGART
+512 FFKSSSTGART

-547 FEEHALVNKILAN
+547 YEEHALVNKILAT

-567 IVYCMADED
+567 IVYCMADEED
-576 DYIEPATLAKVG
+576 IIEPATLAKVA

-595 GINASFVIGKTG
+595 GINAAFVIGKT
-607 PEEVR
+607 ETDEVK
-612 ISCRSDGTINVQL
+612 ISCRSDGTINVQV

-637 QAACAFKSSSLE
+637 QAACVFKRSTLE
-649 TAETRLL
+649 AAETKLL
-656 TTLNDYL
+656 SVLNDYL
-663 NDARVVKSG
+663 NDARVVKKG
-672 ENR
+672 DQ

>member
-7 KAKIFGLI
+7 RTKIVGISVGI
-15 LGLIELLGLVFIG
+15 LELLGVAFFTVAYSI
-28 VVFYV
+28 
-33 NLLNLKDVF
+33 NLFGLKESI
-42 TEPIIYISLGS
+42 TPINIFVTFGTAII
-53 ALVVDIIYVWGV
+53 VDIVYVWAI
-65 IFYFS
+65 IFYFNS
-70 KIRQKTD
+70 IRQKTD
-77 LRAADLIGADIEE
+77 LKAADLIGSDIEE
-90 AYNFGMLGLAVV
+90 AYNFGMLGLVVV
-102 DENNTVLWTNTLFK
+102 DENNIVLWTNTLFK
-116 ERAIEILDE
+116 ERSLNILDE
-125 DILEWQPQLKDLVEG
+125 NILEWHPELKELDEG
-140 SSKAIAKIQI
+140 SSKTVVKIQV
-150 NNRNYDVKLL
+150 NDRNYEVKLL
-160 KEAGLYIFKDT
+160 KEAGLYIFKDIT
-171 TDYETISNYSKR
+171 EQEYLSEYSKR

-215 AIYDYARDHSALLR
+215 AIYDYARDFSALLR
-229 KIRNDAYLVI
+229 KISNDAYLII
-239 CNYESLEK
+239 CNFESLQK
-247 MIHDKF
+247 MIADKF
-253 SILDKIHEIGEK
+253 SLLDKVHEIGEK

-335 GDAVISLIK
+335 GDAVISLIR
-344 NSANVIVMGHQMSDM
+344 NSQSVIVMGHALMDM
-359 DSFGA
+359 DAFGA
-364 CVGIKAICDSLGKSS
+364 CLGIKSICDTLGKQC

-391 TKGALVAT
+391 TKGALVTT
-399 FPKEEMNKVF
+399 FPKEEMSKVF
-409 VSEAEGLDMLKGNT
+409 VSESEGLDMLKLNT
-423 LVVCVDVHKASMTL
+423 LVVVCDVHKTGMTL

-458 DFIEAPIF
+458 DFIESPIF

-483 IKYASANPRVR
+483 IKYASSNPRVK
-494 IQPSYATVMLAG
+494 IPASYATVMLSG

-512 FFKTTTSGART
+512 FFKSTTSGART
-523 FEAAMF
+523 FEACMF

-534 ADNAKA
+534 ADNTKA

-567 IVYCMADED
+567 IVYCMAEEED
-576 DYIEPATLAKVG
+576 IIEPATLAKVG
-588 NQCMSMK
+588 NACMSMK
-595 GINASFVIGKTG
+595 GINASFVIGKTATD
-607 PEEVR
+607 EVR

-625 LAEKMNGGGHFT
+625 LAEKMSGGGHFT
-637 QAACAFKSSSLE
+637 QAACSFKHYSLE
-649 TAETRLL
+649 AAETRLL
-656 TTLNDYL
+656 NVLNDYL
-663 NDARVVKSG
+663 NDARVVKKG
-672 ENR
+672 AD

>member
-1 MKKRLF
+1 MKRRLR
-7 KAKIFGLI
+7 KTKIIGITVGL
-15 LGLIELLGLVFIG
+15 LELLG
-28 VVFYV
+28 VVFLGFAYYF
-33 NLLNLKDVF
+33 NLFNF
-42 TEPIIYISLGS
+42 REIITPVIIFISLGT
-53 ALVVDIIYVWGV
+53 AVIFDIVYVWGV
-65 IFYFS
+65 LFYFT

-77 LRAADLIGADIEE
+77 LRAADLIGSDIEE

-102 DENNTVLWTNTLFK
+102 DENDVVLWTNTLFK

-125 DILEWQPQLKDLVEG
+125 NILEWKPELKELVEG
-140 SSKAIAKIQI
+140 SSKTVIKIQV
-150 NNRNYDVKLL
+150 NDRNYDVKLL

-171 TDYETISNYSKR
+171 TDFETLTNYSKR
-183 QAIVIGQII
+183 QAVVIGQII
-192 IDNFSDVSGTGEE
+192 IDNFSDVSGSGEE
-205 TNDVLSKVRT
+205 TNDILSKVRT
-215 AIYDYARDHSALLR
+215 AIYDYARDYSALLR
-229 KIRNDAYLVI
+229 KISNDAYLII
-239 CNYESLEK
+239 CNFESLDK
-247 MIHDKF
+247 MIADKF
-253 SILDKIHEIGEK
+253 SLLDKVHEIGEK

-312 DLTFFGGKSEA
+312 DLTFFGGKTEA

-335 GDAVISLIK
+335 GDAVISLIR
-344 NSANVIVMGHQMSDM
+344 NSANVVIMGHSMLDM
-359 DSFGA
+359 DAFGA
-364 CVGIKAICDSLGKSS
+364 CVGIKAICDTLGKQSK
-379 RIVYNP
+379 IVYNP

-391 TKGALVAT
+391 CKGALVAT
-399 FPKEEMNKVF
+399 FSKDEMNKVF
-409 VSEAEGLDMLKGNT
+409 CSEAEGLDLLKGNT
-423 LVVCVDVHKASMTL
+423 LVIVCDVHKTSMTL

-446 KVMIIDHHRRGE
+446 KIMIIDHHRRGE
-458 DFIEAPIF
+458 DFIESPIF
-466 SDIDSS
+466 ADIDSS

-483 IKYASANPRVR
+483 IKYASTNPRVK
-494 IQPSYATVMLAG
+494 IPAAYATVMLSG

-512 FFKTTTSGART
+512 FFKSTTSGART

-547 FEEHALVNKILAN
+547 FEEHALVNKILNN

-567 IVYCMADED
+567 IVYCMADDED
-576 DYIEPATLAKVG
+576 IIEAATLAKVG
-588 NQCMSMK
+588 NACMSMK
-595 GINASFVIGKTG
+595 GINASFVIGKTATD
-607 PEEVR
+607 EVR

-637 QAACAFKSSSLE
+637 QAACSFKHYSLE
-649 TAETRLL
+649 NAETRLL
-656 TTLNDYL
+656 NVLNDYL
-663 NDARVVKSG
+663 NDARVVKKG
-672 ENR
+672 DA

>member
-1 MKKRLF
+1 MKWRLRV
-7 KAKIFGLI
+7 AKTIGITIGL
-15 LGLIELLGLVFIG
+15 LELFG
-28 VVFYV
+28 VVFLGLAYYF
-33 NLLNLKDVF
+33 NLFSFRDIVTPVILF
-42 TEPIIYISLGS
+42 ISLGT
-53 ALVVDIIYVWGV
+53 AVIIDIVYVWGV
-65 IFYFS
+65 LFYFS

-77 LRAADLIGADIEE
+77 LRAADLIGSDIEE

-102 DENNTVLWTNTLFK
+102 DENNIVLWTNTLFK

-125 DILEWQPQLKDLVEG
+125 NILEWQPELKDLVEG
-140 SSKAIAKIQI
+140 SSKTVIKIQV

-171 TDYETISNYSKR
+171 TDFETLSNYSKR
-183 QAIVIGQII
+183 QAVVIGQII
-192 IDNFSDVSGTGEE
+192 IDNFSDVSGNGEE

-215 AIYDYARDHSALLR
+215 AIYDYARDFSALLR
-229 KIRNDAYLVI
+229 KISNDAYLII
-239 CNYESLEK
+239 CNFESLEK
-247 MIHDKF
+247 MIADKF
-253 SILDKIHEIGEK
+253 SLLDKIHEIGEK

-335 GDAVISLIK
+335 GDAVISLIR
-344 NSANVIVMGHQMSDM
+344 NSANVVIMGHSMLDM
-359 DSFGA
+359 DAFGA
-364 CVGIKAICDSLGKSS
+364 CVGVKAICDTLGKQSK
-379 RIVYNP
+379 IVYNP

-391 TKGALVAT
+391 CKGALVAT
-399 FPKEEMNKVF
+399 FSKEEMNKVF
-409 VSEAEGLDMLKGNT
+409 CSEAEGLDLLKGNT
-423 LVVCVDVHKASMTL
+423 LVIVCDVHKTSMTL

-446 KVMIIDHHRRGE
+446 KIMIIDHHRRGE
-458 DFIEAPIF
+458 DFIESPIF

-472 ASSACEMIAEL
+472 ASSTCEMIAEL
-483 IKYASANPRVR
+483 VKYASTNPRVK
-494 IQPSYATVMLAG
+494 IPAAYATVMLSG

-512 FFKTTTSGART
+512 FFKSTTSGART

-547 FEEHALVNKILAN
+547 FEEHALVNKILNN

-567 IVYCMADED
+567 IVYCMADDED
-576 DYIEPATLAKVG
+576 IIEAATLAKVG
-588 NQCMSMK
+588 NACMSMK
-595 GINASFVIGKTG
+595 GINASFVIGKTATD
-607 PEEVR
+607 EVR

-637 QAACAFKSSSLE
+637 QAACSFKHYSLE
-649 TAETRLL
+649 NAETRLL
-656 TTLNDYL
+656 NVLNDYL
-663 NDARVVKSG
+663 NDARVVKKG
-672 ENR
+672 EA

>member
-7 KAKIFGLI
+7 KAKLIGIIVGLA
-15 LGLIELLGLVFIG
+15 ELIG
-28 VVFYV
+28 VGFLGVCYYFDWF
-33 NLLNLKDVF
+33 NFKSII
-42 TEPIIYISLGS
+42 TEIILYISFGS
-53 ALVVDIIYVWGV
+53 AIIIDIIYVWAV

-77 LRAADLIGADIEE
+77 LRAADLIGSDIDE

-102 DENNTVLWTNTLFK
+102 DENNVVLWTNTIFK

-125 DILEWQPQLKDLVEG
+125 NILEWQPDLKELVEG
-140 SSKAIAKIQI
+140 NSKTVVKISF
-150 NNRNYDVKLL
+150 NSRNYDVKLL

-171 TDYETISNYSKR
+171 TDFETISDFSKR
-183 QAIVIGQII
+183 QAVVVGQII
-192 IDNFSDVSGTGEE
+192 IDNFSDVSGNGEE

-215 AIYDYARDHSALLR
+215 AIYEYSKDFSFLLR
-229 KIRNDAYLVI
+229 KISNDAYLII
-239 CNYESLEK
+239 CNFESLQK
-247 MIHDKF
+247 MIADKF
-253 SILDKIHEIGEK
+253 SILDIIHEIGEK

-312 DLTFFGGKSEA
+312 DLQFFGGKSEA

-335 GDAVISLIK
+335 GDAVISLI
-344 NSANVIVMGHQMSDM
+344 NNASSVIVMGHAMSDM
-359 DSFGA
+359 DAFGA
-364 CVGIKAICDSLGKSS
+364 CVGIKAICDSLGKTCK
-379 RIVYNP
+379 IVYNP

-391 TKGALVAT
+391 TKGALVST
-399 FPKEEMNKVF
+399 FTKEEMNKIF
-409 VSEAEGLDMLKGNT
+409 ISEAEGLDMLKGNT
-423 LVVCVDVHKASMTL
+423 LVVVVDVHKASMTL

-446 KVMIIDHHRRGE
+446 KIMIIDHHRRGE
-458 DFIEAPIF
+458 DFIESPIF

-472 ASSACEMIAEL
+472 ASSTCEMIAEL
-483 IKYASANPRVR
+483 VKYASGTRVK
-494 IQPSYATVMLAG
+494 IPASHATVMLAG

-512 FFKTTTSGART
+512 FFKATTTGART

-547 FEEHALVNKILAN
+547 YEEHALVNKILAN

-567 IVYCMADED
+567 IVYCIADDED
-576 DYIEPATLAKVG
+576 IIEPATLAKVG
-588 NQCMSMK
+588 NACMSMK
-595 GINASFVIGKTG
+595 GINASFVIGKT
-607 PEEVR
+607 EADEVR

-637 QAACAFKSSSLE
+637 QAACVFKHSTLE
-649 TAETRLL
+649 AAETRLL
-656 TTLNDYL
+656 TVLNDYL
-663 NDARVVKSG
+663 NDARIVKKG
-672 ENR
+672 E

>member
-7 KAKIFGLI
+7 KAKLIGAIIGLLELAGVIFLAVSYYFNWFNFKEVI
-15 LGLIELLGLVFIG
+15 TPVNIFIS
-28 VVFYV
+28 F
-33 NLLNLKDVF
+33 
-42 TEPIIYISLGS
+42 GS
-53 ALVVDIIYVWGV
+53 AVIVDIVYVWAI

-77 LRAADLIGADIEE
+77 LRAADLIGSDIEE

-125 DILEWQPQLKDLVEG
+125 NILEWQPELKELEEG
-140 SSKAIAKIQI
+140 SSKTVVKISF
-150 NNRNYDVKLL
+150 NSRNYDVKLL

-171 TDYETISNYSKR
+171 TDFETITEYSKR
-183 QAIVIGQII
+183 QAVVIGQII
-192 IDNFSDVSGTGEE
+192 IDNFSDVFANGEE

-215 AIYDYARDHSALLR
+215 AIYDYARDYSALLR
-229 KIRNDAYLVI
+229 KISNDAYLII
-239 CNYESLEK
+239 CNFESLEK
-247 MIHDKF
+247 MIADKF
-253 SILDKIHEIGEK
+253 SLLDKIHEIGEK

-312 DLTFFGGKSEA
+312 DLNFFGGKTEA

-344 NSANVIVMGHQMSDM
+344 NSASVIIMGHSMLDM
-359 DSFGA
+359 DAFGA
-364 CVGIKAICDSLGKSS
+364 CLGIKAICDTLGKQS

-391 TKGALVAT
+391 TKGALVTT

-409 VSEAEGLDMLKGNT
+409 VSEAEGLDLLKGNT
-423 LVVCVDVHKASMTL
+423 LVVVCDVHKTSMTL

-458 DFIEAPIF
+458 DFIESPIF

-483 IKYASANPRVR
+483 IRYASSNPRVK
-494 IQPSYATVMLAG
+494 IPAAYATVMLSG

-512 FFKTTTSGART
+512 FFKSTTSGART
-523 FEAAMF
+523 FEACMF

-534 ADNAKA
+534 ADNTKA

-560 TKTPYYG
+560 TRTPYYG
-567 IVYCMADED
+567 IVYCMAEDED
-576 DYIEPATLAKVG
+576 IIEPATLAKVG
-588 NQCMSMK
+588 NACMSMK
-595 GINASFVIGKTG
+595 GINASFVIGKTATD
-607 PEEVR
+607 EVR

-625 LAEKMNGGGHFT
+625 LAEKMSGGGHFT
-637 QAACAFKSSSLE
+637 QAACSFKHYSLE
-649 TAETRLL
+649 AAETRLL
-656 TTLNDYL
+656 NVLNDYL
-663 NDARVVKSG
+663 NDARVVK
-672 ENR
+672 

>member
-1 MKKRLF
+1 MKRRLF
-7 KAKIFGLI
+7 KAKLIGII
-15 LGLIELLGLVFIG
+15 LGLVELFAIAFLGVA
-28 VVFYV
+28 FY
-33 NLLNLKDVF
+33 LNLFNLK
-42 TEPIIYISLGS
+42 EIINQMYLYIGFGS
-53 ALVVDIIYVWGV
+53 AIIIDIIYVWGI

-77 LRAADLIGADIEE
+77 LRAADLIGSDIEE

-125 DILEWQPQLKDLVEG
+125 NILEWQPQLKELVDG
-140 SSKAIAKIQI
+140 NNKTVSKISF
-150 NNRNYDVKLL
+150 NSRNYDVKLL

-171 TDYETISNYSKR
+171 TDFETISDYSKR
-183 QAIVIGQII
+183 QAVVVGQII

-215 AIYDYARDHSALLR
+215 AIYEYVRDYSALLR
-229 KIRNDAYLVI
+229 KISNDAYLII
-239 CNYESLEK
+239 CNYESLER
-247 MIHDKF
+247 MIKNKF
-253 SILDKIHEIGEK
+253 SLLDKVHEIGEK
-265 EATPPT
+265 ESTPPT

-312 DLTFFGGKSEA
+312 DLQFFGGKSEA

-344 NSANVIVMGHQMSDM
+344 NASNVIVMGHQMSDM

-364 CVGIKAICDSLGKSS
+364 CVGIKAICDSLGKTCK
-379 RIVYNP
+379 IVYNP

-399 FPKEEMNKVF
+399 FTKEEMNKVF
-409 VSEAEGLDMLKGNT
+409 ISEAEGVDLLKGNS
-423 LVVCVDVHKASMTL
+423 LVVVVDVHKASMTL
-437 APKIIEKAN
+437 GPKIIEKAN

-458 DFIEAPIF
+458 DFIESPIF

-472 ASSACEMIAEL
+472 ASSTCEMIAEL
-483 IKYASANPRVR
+483 VKYASTNPK
-494 IQPSYATVMLAG
+494 IKISAAYATVMLAG

-512 FFKTTTSGART
+512 FFKATSVGART
-523 FEAAMF
+523 FEASMF

-547 FEEHALVNKILAN
+547 YEEHALVNKILAN

-567 IVYCMADED
+567 IVYCMADDED
-576 DYIEPATLAKVG
+576 IIEAATLAKVG

-595 GINASFVIGKTG
+595 GINASFVIGKT
-607 PEEVR
+607 EADEVR

-637 QAACAFKSSSLE
+637 QAACTFKHATLE
-649 TAETRLL
+649 AAETRLL
-656 TTLNDYL
+656 NVLNDYL
-663 NDARVVKSG
+663 NDARVVK
-672 ENR
+672 

>member
-1 MKKRLF
+1 MKRRLF
-7 KAKIFGLI
+7 KAKLI
-15 LGLIELLGLVFIG
+15 GIIIGLIELFGIVFLGVA
-28 VVFYV
+28 FY
-33 NLLNLKDVF
+33 LDLFNLK
-42 TEPIIYISLGS
+42 TIINQMYLYIGFS
-53 ALVVDIIYVWGV
+53 AALIIDIIYVWGI

-77 LRAADLIGADIEE
+77 LRAADLIGSDIEE

-102 DENNTVLWTNTLFK
+102 DENNIVLWTNTLFK
-116 ERAIEILDE
+116 ERTIEILDE
-125 DILEWQPQLKDLVEG
+125 NILEWQPQLQELVDG
-140 SSKAIAKIQI
+140 NNKTVCKISF
-150 NNRNYDVKLL
+150 NSRNYDVKLL

-171 TDYETISNYSKR
+171 TDFETISDYSKR
-183 QAIVIGQII
+183 QAVVVGQII

-215 AIYDYARDHSALLR
+215 AIYEYVRDYSALLR
-229 KIRNDAYLVI
+229 KISNDAYLII
-239 CNYESLEK
+239 CNYESLER
-247 MIHDKF
+247 MIKNKF
-253 SILDKIHEIGEK
+253 SLLDKVHEIGEK
-265 EATPPT
+265 ESTPPT

-312 DLTFFGGKSEA
+312 DLQFFGGKSEA

-344 NSANVIVMGHQMSDM
+344 NASNVIVMGHQMSDM
-359 DSFGA
+359 DAFGA
-364 CVGIKAICDSLGKSS
+364 CVGIKAICDSLGKTC

-399 FPKEEMNKVF
+399 FTKEEMNKVF
-409 VSEAEGLDMLKGNT
+409 ISEAEGVDLLKGNT
-423 LVVCVDVHKASMTL
+423 LVVCVDVHRASMTL
-437 APKIIEKAN
+437 GPKIIEKAN

-458 DFIEAPIF
+458 DFIESPIF

-472 ASSACEMIAEL
+472 ASSTCEMIAEL
-483 IKYASANPRVR
+483 VKYASTNPK
-494 IQPSYATVMLAG
+494 IKISPAYATVMLSG

-512 FFKTTTSGART
+512 FFKATSVGART
-523 FEAAMF
+523 FEASMF

-547 FEEHALVNKILAN
+547 YEEHALVNKILAN

-567 IVYCMADED
+567 IVYCMADDED
-576 DYIEPATLAKVG
+576 IIEAATLAKVG

-595 GINASFVIGKTG
+595 GINASFVIGKT
-607 PEEVR
+607 EADEVR

-637 QAACAFKSSSLE
+637 QAACTFKHATLE
-649 TAETRLL
+649 AAETRLL
-656 TTLNDYL
+656 NVLNDYL
-663 NDARVVKSG
+663 NDARIVK
-672 ENR
+672 

>member
-1 MKKRLF
+1 MKRRLF
-7 KAKIFGLI
+7 KAKLVGVIVDLAELI
-15 LGLIELLGLVFIG
+15 GVGFLGLCYYFDWFNFKTLI
-28 VVFYV
+28 
-33 NLLNLKDVF
+33 
-42 TEPIIYISLGS
+42 TEIILYISFGG
-53 ALVVDIIYVWGV
+53 AIVIDIIYVWAI

-77 LRAADLIGADIEE
+77 LRAADLIGSDIEE

-102 DENNTVLWTNTLFK
+102 DENNVVLWTNTLFK

-125 DILEWQPQLKDLVEG
+125 NILEWQPDLKELVEG
-140 SSKAIAKIQI
+140 NSKTVVKISF
-150 NNRNYDVKLL
+150 NSRNYDVKLL

-171 TDYETISNYSKR
+171 TDFETISDFSKR
-183 QAIVIGQII
+183 QAVVVGQII
-192 IDNFSDVSGTGEE
+192 IDNFSDVSGNGEE

-215 AIYDYARDHSALLR
+215 AIYEYSKDFSFLLR
-229 KIRNDAYLVI
+229 KISNDAYLII
-239 CNYESLEK
+239 CNFESLEK
-247 MIHDKF
+247 MIADKF
-253 SILDKIHEIGEK
+253 SILDIIHEIGEK

-312 DLTFFGGKSEA
+312 DLKFFGGKSEA

-335 GDAVISLIK
+335 GDAVISLI
-344 NSANVIVMGHQMSDM
+344 NNASAVIVMGHAMSDM

-364 CVGIKAICDSLGKSS
+364 CVGIKAICDSLGKTCK
-379 RIVYNP
+379 IVYNP

-391 TKGALVAT
+391 TKGALVST
-399 FPKEEMNKVF
+399 FTKEEVNKIF
-409 VSEAEGLDMLKGNT
+409 ISEAEGLDILKGNT
-423 LVVCVDVHKASMTL
+423 LVVVVDVHKASMTL

-446 KVMIIDHHRRGE
+446 KIMIIDHHRRGE
-458 DFIEAPIF
+458 DFIESPIF

-472 ASSACEMIAEL
+472 ASSTCEMIAEL
-483 IKYASANPRVR
+483 VKYASGTRVK
-494 IQPSYATVMLAG
+494 IPASHATVMLAG

-512 FFKTTTSGART
+512 FFKATSTGART

-547 FEEHALVNKILAN
+547 YEEHALVNKILAN

-567 IVYCMADED
+567 IVYCIADDED
-576 DYIEPATLAKVG
+576 IIEPATLAKVG
-588 NQCMSMK
+588 NACMSMK
-595 GINASFVIGKTG
+595 GINASFVIGKT
-607 PEEVR
+607 EADEVR

-637 QAACAFKSSSLE
+637 QAACVFKRSTLE
-649 TAETRLL
+649 AAETRLL
-656 TTLNDYL
+656 TVLNDYL
-663 NDARVVKSG
+663 NDARIVKKG
-672 ENR
+672 E

>member
-1 MKKRLF
+1 MKRRLA
-7 KAKIFGLI
+7 KAKFIGAFIGI
-15 LGLIELLGLVFIG
+15 IELIAVIFYG
-28 VVFYV
+28 VCLYF
-33 NLLNLKDVF
+33 NFFNIKEIFSETILF
-42 TEPIIYISLGS
+42 ISLGS
-53 ALVVDIIYVWGV
+53 AVIVDIIYVWAV
-65 IFYFS
+65 LFYFA

-77 LRAADLIGADIEE
+77 LRAADLIGSDIEE

-102 DENNTVLWTNTLFK
+102 DENNVVLWTNTLFK

-125 DILEWQPQLKDLVEG
+125 DILAWQPQLKDLVDG
-140 SSKAIAKIQI
+140 SSKTVVKISF
-150 NNRNYDVKLL
+150 NSRNYDVKLL

-171 TDYETISNYSKR
+171 TDFETLSDYSKR
-183 QAIVIGQII
+183 QAVVIGQII
-192 IDNFSDVSGTGEE
+192 IDNFSDVSGSGEE

-247 MIHDKF
+247 MIADKF
-253 SILDKIHEIGEK
+253 AILDKIHEIGDK
-265 EATPPT
+265 ESTPPT

-335 GDAVISLIK
+335 GDSVISLIK
-344 NSANVIVMGHQMSDM
+344 NSANVIVMGHAMEDM
-359 DSFGA
+359 DAFGA
-364 CVGIKAICDSLGKSS
+364 CVGIKAICDSVGKACK
-379 RIVYNP
+379 IVYNP

-391 TKGALVAT
+391 TKGALVTT
-399 FPKEEMNKVF
+399 FSKEEMDKVF
-409 VSEAEGLDMLKGNT
+409 ISEAEGLALLKGNT

-437 APKIIEKAN
+437 APKLIEKAN
-446 KVMIIDHHRRGE
+446 KIMIIDHHRRGE
-458 DFIEAPIF
+458 DFIESPIF

-472 ASSACEMIAEL
+472 ASSACEMVAEL
-483 IKYASANPRVR
+483 IKYASTNPKVK
-494 IQPSYATVMLAG
+494 IPPSYATVMLAG

-512 FFKTTTSGART
+512 FFKSTTSGART

-547 FEEHALVNKILAN
+547 FEEHALINKILAN
-560 TKTPYYG
+560 TKTPYFG
-567 IVYCMADED
+567 IVYCMADDED
-576 DYIEPATLAKVG
+576 IIEAATLAKVG

-595 GINASFVIGKTG
+595 GINASFIIGKTATD
-607 PEEVR
+607 EVR
-612 ISCRSDGTINVQL
+612 ISCRSDGTINVQM

-637 QAACAFKSSSLE
+637 QAACVFKNSSLE
-649 TAETRLL
+649 GAETRLL
-656 TTLNDYL
+656 NVLNDYL
-663 NDARVVKSG
+663 NDARVVKTG
-672 ENR
+672 ETR

>member
-1 MKKRLF
+1 MKRRLF
-7 KAKIFGLI
+7 KAKLIGIIVGL
-15 LGLIELLGLVFIG
+15 LELIG
-28 VVFYV
+28 VAFLGFSFYFQWFNFPQFV
-33 NLLNLKDVF
+33 
-42 TEPIIYISLGS
+42 IYVSLGS
-53 ALVVDIIYVWGV
+53 SVVVDIIYVWGI

-70 KIRQKTD
+70 RIRQKTD
-77 LRAADLIGADIEE
+77 LRAADLIGSDIEE

-102 DENNTVLWTNTLFK
+102 DEDDIVLWTNTLFK

-125 DILEWQPQLKDLVEG
+125 NILEWQPSLKELVDG
-140 SSKAIAKIQI
+140 NSKTVVKIQF
-150 NNRNYDVKLL
+150 NSRNYDVKLL

-171 TDYETISNYSKR
+171 TDFETISDYSKR
-183 QAIVIGQII
+183 QAVVIGQII
-192 IDNFSDVSGTGEE
+192 IDNFSDVSGNGEE

-215 AIYDYARDHSALLR
+215 AIYEYARDFSSLLR
-229 KIRNDAYLVI
+229 KISNDAYLI
-239 CNYESLEK
+239 ISNYESLEK
-247 MIHDKF
+247 MMADKF
-253 SILDKIHEIGEK
+253 SILDRIHEIGEK

-271 LSIGIAYDYPDVVK
+271 LSIGIAYDYPDIVK

-312 DLTFFGGKSEA
+312 DLKFFGGKTEA

-344 NSANVIVMGHQMSDM
+344 NASNVIVMGHSMADM
-359 DSFGA
+359 DALGA
-364 CVGIKAICDSLGKSS
+364 CVGIKAICDSAGKTCK
-379 RIVYNP
+379 IIYNP

-391 TKGALVAT
+391 TKGALVST
-399 FPKEEMNKVF
+399 FTKEEVNKIF
-409 VSEAEGLDMLKGNT
+409 ISEAEGVDLLKGNT
-423 LVVCVDVHKASMTL
+423 LVVVVDVHKASMTL
-437 APKIIEKAN
+437 APKVIEKAN
-446 KVMIIDHHRRGE
+446 KIMVIDHHRRGE
-458 DFIEAPIF
+458 DFIESPIF

-472 ASSACEMIAEL
+472 ASSTCEMIAEL
-483 IKYASANPRVR
+483 IKYASGTR
-494 IQPSYATVMLAG
+494 IKIPSAYATVMLSG

-512 FFKTTTSGART
+512 FFKASSTGART

-547 FEEHALVNKILAN
+547 YEEHALVNKILAN

-567 IVYCMADED
+567 IVYCMADDED
-576 DYIEPATLAKVG
+576 IIEAATLAKVG

-595 GINASFVIGKTG
+595 GINASFVIGKT
-607 PEEVR
+607 EADEVR
-612 ISCRSDGTINVQL
+612 VSCRSDGTINVQL

-637 QAACAFKSSSLE
+637 QAACVFKHMTLE
-649 TAETRLL
+649 AVETRLL
-656 TTLNDYL
+656 TVLNDYL
-663 NDARVVKSG
+663 NDARIVKKG
-672 ENR
+672 EQ

>member
-1 MKKRLF
+1 MKRRLF
-7 KAKIFGLI
+7 KAKLIGII
-15 LGLIELLGLVFIG
+15 LGLVELFAVAFLGVA
-28 VVFYV
+28 FY
-33 NLLNLKDVF
+33 LNLFNLK
-42 TEPIIYISLGS
+42 EIINQMYLYIGFGS
-53 ALVVDIIYVWGV
+53 ALIIDIIYVWGI

-77 LRAADLIGADIEE
+77 LRAADLIGSDIEE

-125 DILEWQPQLKDLVEG
+125 NILEWQPQLKELVDG
-140 SSKAIAKIQI
+140 NNKTVCKISF
-150 NNRNYDVKLL
+150 NSRNYDVKLL

-171 TDYETISNYSKR
+171 TDFETISDYSKR
-183 QAIVIGQII
+183 QAVVVGQII

-215 AIYDYARDHSALLR
+215 AIYEYVRDYSALLR
-229 KIRNDAYLVI
+229 KISNDAYLII
-239 CNYESLEK
+239 CNYESLER
-247 MIHDKF
+247 MIKNKF
-253 SILDKIHEIGEK
+253 SLLDKVHEIGEK
-265 EATPPT
+265 ESTPPT

-312 DLTFFGGKSEA
+312 DLQFFGGKSEA

-344 NSANVIVMGHQMSDM
+344 NASNVIVMGHQMSDM

-364 CVGIKAICDSLGKSS
+364 CVGIKAICDSLGKTCK
-379 RIVYNP
+379 IVYNP

-399 FPKEEMNKVF
+399 FTKEEMNKVF
-409 VSEAEGLDMLKGNT
+409 ISEAEGVDLLKGNS
-423 LVVCVDVHKASMTL
+423 LVVVVDVHKASMTL
-437 APKIIEKAN
+437 GPKIIEKAN

-458 DFIEAPIF
+458 DFIESPIF

-472 ASSACEMIAEL
+472 ASSTCEMIAEL
-483 IKYASANPRVR
+483 VKYASTNPK
-494 IQPSYATVMLAG
+494 IKISPAYATVMLAG

-512 FFKTTTSGART
+512 FFKATSVGART
-523 FEAAMF
+523 FEASMF

-547 FEEHALVNKILAN
+547 YEEHALVNKILAN
-560 TKTPYYG
+560 TKTPYFG
-567 IVYCMADED
+567 IVYCMADDED
-576 DYIEPATLAKVG
+576 IIEAATLAKVG

-595 GINASFVIGKTG
+595 GINASFVIGKT
-607 PEEVR
+607 EADEVR

-637 QAACAFKSSSLE
+637 QAACTFKHATLE
-649 TAETRLL
+649 AAETRLL
-656 TTLNDYL
+656 NVLNDYL
-663 NDARVVKSG
+663 NDARVVK
-672 ENR
+672 

>member
-1 MKKRLF
+1 MKRRLR
-7 KAKIFGLI
+7 KAKL
-15 LGLIELLGLVFIG
+15 IG
-28 VVFYV
+28 VIIG
-33 NLLNLKDVF
+33 LLELFGVLFLGIAYYFGWFNFK
-42 TEPIIYISLGS
+42 EIISPVILFISLGT
-53 ALVVDIIYVWGV
+53 AVIIDIVYVWGV
-65 IFYFS
+65 LFYFS

-77 LRAADLIGADIEE
+77 LRAADLIGSDIEE

-102 DENNTVLWTNTLFK
+102 DENDVVLWTNTLFK

-125 DILEWQPQLKDLVEG
+125 NILEWKPELKELVEG
-140 SSKAIAKIQI
+140 SSKTVIKIQV
-150 NNRNYDVKLL
+150 NDRNYEVKLL

-171 TDYETISNYSKR
+171 TDFETISNYSKR

-192 IDNFSDVSGTGEE
+192 IDNFSDVSGNGEE

-215 AIYDYARDHSALLR
+215 AIYDYARDFSALLR
-229 KIRNDAYLVI
+229 KISNDAYLII
-239 CNYESLEK
+239 CNFESLEK
-247 MIHDKF
+247 MIADKF
-253 SILDKIHEIGEK
+253 SLLDKIHEIGEK

-271 LSIGIAYDYPDVVK
+271 LSIGVAYDYPDVVK

-312 DLTFFGGKSEA
+312 DLTFFGGKTEA

-335 GDAVISLIK
+335 GDAVMSLIR
-344 NSANVIVMGHQMSDM
+344 NSANVVIMGHSMLDM
-359 DSFGA
+359 DAFGA
-364 CVGIKAICDSLGKSS
+364 CVGIKAICDTLGKQSK
-379 RIVYNP
+379 IVYNP

-391 TKGALVAT
+391 CKGALVAT
-399 FPKEEMNKVF
+399 FSKDEMNKVF
-409 VSEAEGLDMLKGNT
+409 CSEAEGLDLLKGNT
-423 LVVCVDVHKASMTL
+423 LVVVCDVHKTSMTL

-446 KVMIIDHHRRGE
+446 KIMIIDHHRRGE
-458 DFIEAPIF
+458 DFIESPIF

-483 IKYASANPRVR
+483 IKYASTNPRVK
-494 IQPSYATVMLAG
+494 IPAAYATVMLSG

-512 FFKTTTSGART
+512 FFKSTTSGART

-547 FEEHALVNKILAN
+547 FEEHALVNKILNN
-560 TKTPYYG
+560 TKTPFYG
-567 IVYCMADED
+567 IVYCMADDED
-576 DYIEPATLAKVG
+576 IIEAATLAKVG
-588 NQCMSMK
+588 NACMSMK
-595 GINASFVIGKTG
+595 GINASFVIGKTSTD
-607 PEEVR
+607 EVR

-637 QAACAFKSSSLE
+637 QAACSFKHYSLE

-656 TTLNDYL
+656 NVLNDYL
-663 NDARVVKSG
+663 NDARVVKKG
-672 ENR
+672 DA